1 MAAIGLGAFGIAL
14 SAGPTAAQR
23 AVTPFASLSLAEHRV
38 DVGYGVE
45 RSRGAILG
53 GGARVR
59 LGARVELAL
68 RVQGGW
74 LNAATPGAVDR
85 DVGEVGLEAGVRAA
99 PWLTFRA
106 GAQRRAYSSM
116 IARQGWTLVDVG
128 AEVRFAFARGTITGV
143 TRAAVVPVVSVSGLP
158 RPDVAVTAATGLQIR
173 RRGATLGALYS
184 LERYDFPAQGA
195 ISRREQLAAVTL
207 RLDVG
212 LGRR

>member
-1 MAAIGLGAFGIAL
+1 M
-14 SAGPTAAQR
+14 
-23 AVTPFASLSLAEHRV
+23 TPFAALSLAEHRV
-38 DVGYGVE
+38 DAGYGVE

-85 DVGEVGLEAGVRAA
+85 NVGEVGLEAGVRAA
-99 PWLTFRA
+99 RWLTFRA
-106 GAQRRAYSSM
+106 AAQRRAYSSV

-128 AEVRFAFARGTITGV
+128 AEARFAFARGTIHGV
-143 TRAAVVPVVSVSGLP
+143 TRAALVPVVSVSGLP

-173 RRGATLGALYS
+173 RRGVTLGALYS

-195 ISRREQLAAVTL
+195 ISRSEQLAAVTL

>member
-1 MAAIGLGAFGIAL
+1 VAAIGLGAFGIAL

-38 DVGYGVE
+38 DAGYGVE
-45 RSRGAILG
+45 RSRGAVLG

-59 LGARVELAL
+59 LGARVELGL
-68 RVQGGW
+68 RVQGGR

-85 DVGEVGLEAGVRAA
+85 DVGAVGVEAGVRAV

-106 GAQRRAYSSM
+106 GAQRRTYSSV
-116 IARQGWTLVDVG
+116 IARQGWTMVDVG
-128 AEVRFAFARGTITGV
+128 AEVRLTFARGTISGV
-143 TRAAVVPVVSVSGLP
+143 TRAALVPVVSVSGLP
-158 RPDVAVTAATGLQIR
+158 RPDVAVTAATGLQLR
-173 RRGATLGALYS
+173 RRGLTLGALYS

-195 ISRREQLAAVTL
+195 NPRLEQLAAVTL